1 MIDEGYADPH
11 EIDLAVKSSLA
22 LRMPVVGV
30 VKRYDFAGIDMT
42 LRALQ
47 APSIDLISEDSISP
61 SIKNFRPLDL
71 SEKGV
76 APN

>member
-47 APSIDLISEDSISP
+47 APSIDLISETASQP
-61 SIKNFRPLDL
+61 PLRIW
-71 SEKGV
+71 SRRAIWV
-76 APN
+76 